1 MTVST
6 LTQPHRAG
14 RAGFAAFGALLLA
27 SAALEATTR
36 DGVAWQIAAFG
47 LGPDVA
53 LLLGAARGLARAA
66 RRGRSRR
73 PLDAPRRRAPRHP
86 CVVDLQA
93 HTQQARARGRGD
105 LGRLRRAGRRARALA
120 RAHDGPARLAR
131 PRVPRLRDAS
141 PPP

>member
-53 LLLGAARGLARAA
+53 LLLGAARGLARGQLRPRAVPVYNLLHRFPIPLALGGLAVAA
-66 RRGRSRR
+66 
-73 PLDAPRRRAPRHP
+73 
-86 CVVDLQA
+86 VVPS
-93 HTQQARARGRGD
+93 GYIVG
-105 LGRLRRAGRRARALA
+105 ALA
-120 RAHDGPARLAR
+120 WGAHIA
-131 PRVPRLRDAS
+131 
-141 PPP
+141 